1 MDALLKRELTKPTPS
16 LVYDQIQGAY
26 IVSKDVERKKVLVLG
41 DWDSDGATS
50 AALIEY
56 TQKILK
62 KYPVEEEVEL
72 HKLPVDPD
80 RIRFLLSQVKT
91 SYHTVVF
98 LDIPYSEILEGIVK
112 MMKLHFGVQR
122 VIFVDHH
129 IASLHRL
136 NKIKEVVDIAIV
148 DSHEPTAALL
158 YRELVSKG
166 IRVHDKLRAF
176 VEVIKYMDSGKRVP
190 PNLLKL
196 FEMAKNVSKVLTAI
210 RNEELWIKIV
220 EWLADPTPTPAPLDE
235 ATWSKAKKVI
245 EERDKE
251 IKEVAMDLAVG
262 AVKVGDLRFVDARS
276 AWKKRGVTAL
286 ASKLSLI
293 LKAPVA
299 LVAGTNRDYAL
310 LVLKVPGGRAYR
322 IAKYLLAEG
331 IAQDIAGHPNLAIV
345 RIPKDIDK
353 KLLIDSLYQALYYA
367 S

>member
-1 MDALLKRELTKPTPS
+1 MLKDIEK
-16 LVYDQIQGAY
+16 
-26 IVSKDVERKKVLVLG
+26 KKVLVLG
-41 DWDSDGATS
+41 DWDSDGVTA

-62 KYPVEEEVEL
+62 KYPIEEEVEL

-80 RIRFLLSQVKT
+80 RIKFLLSQIKT
-91 SYHTVVF
+91 SYHTVIF
-98 LDIPYSEILEGIVK
+98 LDIPFSETLEGIVK
-112 MMKLHFGVQR
+112 MMKLHFGVQK
-122 VIFVDHH
+122 VVFVDHH
-129 IASLHRL
+129 IASLHRISR
-136 NKIKEVVDIAIV
+136 IKEVVDVAIV
-148 DSHEPTAALL
+148 DSHEPAAALL
-158 YRELVSKG
+158 YRDITFKG
-166 IRVHDKLRAF
+166 IRVHDKLKAF

-190 PNLLKL
+190 QNLLKL
-196 FEMAKNVSKVLTAI
+196 FEIAKNISKVLTAI
-210 RNEELWIKIV
+210 RNEELWSRIV
-220 EWLADPTPTPAPLDE
+220 EWLADPTPSPAPLDE
-235 ATWSKAKKVI
+235 ATWSKARKII

-251 IKEVAMDLAVG
+251 IKEIAMDLAVG
-262 AVKVGDLRFVDARS
+262 AVKVGDLRFVDART

-353 KLLIDSLYQALYYA
+353 KLLVDALYQALYYA